1 MDASI
6 SFPFSGFSVSCCTNE
21 LSVTNL
27 SSENNFTNIWT
38 ESSSHHQS
46 KSEKVRTNVGIY
58 SLALPRVHV
67 TGGQRLVKV
76 TMPNK
81 WWMVMLDFEKGLTA
95 AISQSMTFL
104 GWDYIYIYVHA
115 AGHHLLAYHTP
126 SSTNINFVLH
136 STHFHTA
143 NFIPMCSF
151 SWYMETF
158 SIVWS
163 KHILRCAWQA
173 CRLCW
178 FLHTFWHITKFV
190 TKYAHLL
197 IHTTTTIHIL
207 VRQAKRTEY
216 SLTEGNKPPGF
227 ILFKR

>member
-81 WWMVMLDFEKGLTA
+81 WWMVMLDFEVWQQL
-95 AISQSMTFL
+95 SLSLWLFL
-104 GWDYIYIYVHA
+104 AEIIYIYMCM
-115 AGHHLLAYHTP
+115 LLDITFWHTTLLP
-126 SSTNINFVLH
+126 VPTLTLFYIQHTF
-136 STHFHTA
+136 TA

>member
-1 MDASI
+1 
-6 SFPFSGFSVSCCTNE
+6 
-21 LSVTNL
+21 
-27 SSENNFTNIWT
+27 
-38 ESSSHHQS
+38 
-46 KSEKVRTNVGIY
+46 
-58 SLALPRVHV
+58 
-67 TGGQRLVKV
+67 
-76 TMPNK
+76 
-81 WWMVMLDFEKGLTA
+81 MLDFEKGLTACLTA

-104 GWDYIYIYVHA
+104 GWDYIYIYMCM
-115 AGHHLLAYHTP
+115 LLDITFWHTNHYTP
-126 SSTNINFVLH
+126 SSTNIQ
-136 STHFHTA
+136 HTFIA

-151 SWYMETF
+151 SWYMEAF

-163 KHILRCAWQA
+163 KHILRHAWQA

-190 TKYAHLL
+190 TKYAHFL

-227 ILFKR
+227 ILFERYCEVPVWCKYL